1 MISLGVISAV
11 NDLETS
17 ERRWH
22 LLLYVYEPASSS
34 KVESKFVD
42 EVSSDLVFVVR
53 RTVVMQITLPC
64 YTIELSS
71 EVSVRYP

>member
-22 LLLYVYEPASSS
+22 LPLYVYEPASSS

-42 EVSSDLVFVVR
+42 EVSSDLVFMV
-53 RTVVMQITLPC
+53 
-64 YTIELSS
+64 
-71 EVSVRYP
+71 